1 MKLLTKN
8 EYNSIEE
15 LLRAYKLGTDMGE
28 PYKLAM
34 KEIIE
39 FFDKDT
45 YRDFL
50 NIFYFDRYKYI
61 NRYADNRSLFNYLC
75 GALFVQEPTLYMIRK
90 EIVYKAAMLFY
101 KYNVLNKEEE

>member
-1 MKLLTKN
+1 MKLLTKS
-8 EYNSIEE
+8 EYNGIEE
-15 LLRAYKLGTDMGE
+15 LLRAYKLCAEMEE

-39 FFDKDT
+39 FFDKDV

-75 GALFVQEPTLYMIRK
+75 NELYVQESTLYMIRK
-90 EIVYKAAMLFY
+90 EIVYKSAMIFY
-101 KYNVLNKEEE
+101 KYNFIK